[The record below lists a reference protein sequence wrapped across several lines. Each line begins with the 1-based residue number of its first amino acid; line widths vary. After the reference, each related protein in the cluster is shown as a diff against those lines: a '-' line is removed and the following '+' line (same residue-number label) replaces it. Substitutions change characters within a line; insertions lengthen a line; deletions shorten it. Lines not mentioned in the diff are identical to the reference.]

1 MIRRALEDVFEHT
14 EHARQRCAE
23 DISRKDGPDL
33 VRLHNGDPGE
43 DGQEYQSYYG
53 KNKGEQRQPW
63 TSLARCHPST
73 AQPVP
78 QVHFSVTRSPN
89 YHSPRIFSVMVLLK
103 VSNPRKKSKQDVY
116 SGSALIPLLGDALCL
131 SMFE

>member
-1 MIRRALEDVFEHT
+1 MIGGALEDFFEHT
-14 EHARQRCAE
+14 VHARQGCAE

-43 DGQEYQSYYG
+43 DGQEYQSNKG
-53 KNKGEQRQPW
+53 KNKGEQRQSW
-63 TSLARCHPST
+63 TPLGRCHPST
-73 AQPVP
+73 AQQTP

-103 VSNPRKKSKQDVY
+103 VSDPRKKSKQDVY
-116 SGSALIPLLGDALCL
+116 SGSAFIPLLGDALCL